1 MSEHSPL
8 PWKFGKDYCET
19 VLLDAE
25 GWSVCKFG
33 VEAAWDSIS
42 GKAPSEEDAAYIV
55 ECVNSHDA
63 LVERVKELEDK
74 IAQIHSALDGADSS
88 RAKCRDYNEL
98 AVSNGLAL
106 GRIALIV
113 GHEYNEGRKSSE
125 GA

>member
-8 PWKFGKDYCET
+8 PWKTY
-19 VLLDAE
+19 AE
-25 GWSVCKFG
+25 GIMDKEQYPIIHASH
-33 VEAAWDSIS
+33 SN
-42 GKAPSEEDAAYIV
+42 AAYIV

-63 LVERVKELEDK
+63 LVEQVKELEDK

-106 GRIALIV
+106 GRIALIL